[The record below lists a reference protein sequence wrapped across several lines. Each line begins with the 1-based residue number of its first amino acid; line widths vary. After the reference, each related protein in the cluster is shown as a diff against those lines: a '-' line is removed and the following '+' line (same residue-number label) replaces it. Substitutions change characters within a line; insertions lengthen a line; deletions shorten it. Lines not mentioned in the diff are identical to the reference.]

1 MVEKSLNSPTNVKCF
16 IQLSRSWGYEWKT
29 LPHNKTAYTVPSRV
43 LLSISK
49 EERRRSV
56 SRLAG
61 DGGKLEG
68 RGFQWATCR
77 EAVRGN

>member
-1 MVEKSLNSPTNVKCF
+1 MVEKSLNCPTNVKGF

-29 LPHNKTAYTVPSRV
+29 LPHKETAYTVPPRV

-56 SRLAG
+56 SRLKG
-61 DGGKLEG
+61 DGGKPEG
-68 RGFQWATCR
+68 RGFKWATC
-77 EAVRGN
+77 